1 MLRGTEGEVL
11 VGGDIDYTENY
22 LAPTIVVNVKKDDA
36 LMQDEVSKT
45 LPSPLSQRCQSG
57 LNKFNF
63 F

>member
-36 LMQDEVSKT
+36 LMQDEVI
-45 LPSPLSQRCQSG
+45 
-57 LNKFNF
+57 
-63 F
+63 

>member
-45 LPSPLSQRCQSG
+45 LPSLLSQKATTMPVWAKQI
-57 LNKFNF
+57 
-63 F
+63 

>member
-45 LPSPLSQRCQSG
+45 LPSPLSQ
-57 LNKFNF
+57 KATTMPVWA
-63 F
+63 